1 MIIEISHC
9 SQQPKRRIILYY
21 YIGRFYLSY
30 EIYSDLVEISR
41 VEISV
46 GNVRSNSISG
56 LWRAVVIC
64 IMIIIIII
72 IIIYYAEAVSGAE
85 KFLTDEVCKL
95 I

>member
-1 MIIEISHC
+1 MIEN
-9 SQQPKRRIILYY
+9 
-21 YIGRFYLSY
+21 LSY

-72 IIIYYAEAVSGAE
+72 IYYAEAVSGAE